1 MFLFFIF
8 QAIKMKLAFSL
19 VILISLTV
27 DGTPFGSKQNENNL
41 PIECQFINLPNSI
54 ENFYDK
60 ILSNP
65 GTHGQNL
72 SLIRETVAD
81 DWNNRPNQLNPS
93 KGIGAGPFPEGLK
106 KLMGAFSTMLKDVT
120 FTRKETSILKQLHL
134 NLAQAELVKMYEEVP
149 GNYNETDKKFW
160 NVMKLFGIEYRS
172 EPEEDTRTTK
182 THTKKKHNTTEKQK
196 NQTKNADKKMM
207 TKKKNKK
214 MK

>member
-1 MFLFFIF
+1 
-8 QAIKMKLAFSL
+8 MKLAFSL

-106 KLMGAFSTMLKDVT
+106 KLMGAFSTMLQDVK
-120 FTRKETSILKQLHL
+120 FTRKETLVTQLREILEQTSRKTLMEQERDE
-134 NLAQAELVKMYEEVP
+134 AQALQEKLQNVP
-149 GNYNETDKKFW
+149 YPIYIG
-160 NVMKLFGIEYRS
+160 
-172 EPEEDTRTTK
+172 
-182 THTKKKHNTTEKQK
+182 
-196 NQTKNADKKMM
+196 
-207 TKKKNKK
+207 
-214 MK
+214 